1 MDDMEPWFLKH
12 GFPCSHYLMGE
23 GGKMEFGNSENKKSF
38 QSFQGDMDK
47 DGNGILL
54 FW

>member
-1 MDDMEPWFLKH
+1 
-12 GFPCSHYLMGE
+12 
-23 GGKMEFGNSENKKSF
+23 MEFGNGENKKSF

-54 FW
+54 FWYYRT